1 MRTKAKVVSSK
12 QYRIKSG
19 DSVKLIAGASK
30 GTTGKVLAV
39 NTKKGTVLVEGVG
52 VGRRHVKPSQ
62 LNPTGGKKD
71 IHVAIDI
78 SKVALVVD
86 EKSGKTSRVGM
97 KSTEN
102 GKVRV
107 AKALKNKE
115 IK

>member
-1 MRTKAKVVSSK
+1 MP
-12 QYRIKSG
+12 RIQKN
-19 DSVKLIAGASK
+19 DIVKIIAGSNK

-39 NTKKGTVLVEGVG
+39 DSKKGTVLIEGVG

-71 IHVAIDI
+71 IHVPMDI

-86 EKSGKTSRVGM
+86 ESSAKTSRVGM
-97 KSTEN
+97 KMTEN

-107 AKALKNKE
+107 ARSLKNKE